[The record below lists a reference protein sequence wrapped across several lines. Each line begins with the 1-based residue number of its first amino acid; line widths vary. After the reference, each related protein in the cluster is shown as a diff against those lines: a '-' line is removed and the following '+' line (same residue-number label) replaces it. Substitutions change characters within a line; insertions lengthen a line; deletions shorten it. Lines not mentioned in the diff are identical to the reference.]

1 MRHSAFVFLIFF
13 ITGCAKSELIIQSI
27 PADAEVSVIDDD
39 GKIKSIGKTPLKIPS
54 DEVFRSSKGF
64 SQIQLTKDNY
74 EPQHLVMG
82 KSSMPTNYE
91 VSVNLKKSATD
102 PKSLEMNSKNEK
114 IAQQIAL
121 ANSYIMS
128 KKFFEAE
135 QLIARFVQD
144 YPHISV
150 GYDYMGNIY
159 YLKKDYKKALYYY
172 EKGLTL
178 NPENLETKDMVTK
191 LKSIFN

>member
-1 MRHSAFVFLIFF
+1 MHFIFLTAFLY
-13 ITGCAKSELIIQSI
+13 GCAQSELLIQSI
-27 PADAEVSVIDDD
+27 PPEAEVSVIDEE
-39 GKIKSIGKTPLKIPS
+39 GKIRSLGKTPLKLPS
-54 DEVFRSSKGF
+54 NDLFKSGTGF
-64 SQIQLTKDNY
+64 SQIQLAKENY
-74 EPQHLVMG
+74 QEQTLVMS
-82 KSSMPTNYE
+82 KSSMPTSYE
-91 VSVNLKKSATD
+91 ISVSLKKSATD

-121 ANSYIMS
+121 ANSFIMS

-135 QLIARFVQD
+135 QIISRFVHD

-159 YLKKDYKKALYYY
+159 YLKKDYKRALYYY
-172 EKGLTL
+172 EKGLNI